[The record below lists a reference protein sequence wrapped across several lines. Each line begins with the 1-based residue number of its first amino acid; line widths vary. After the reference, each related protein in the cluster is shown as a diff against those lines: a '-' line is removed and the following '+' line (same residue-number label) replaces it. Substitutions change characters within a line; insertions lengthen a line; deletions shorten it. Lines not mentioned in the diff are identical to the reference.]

1 MRSLMQPCGGLP
13 QLWARDLGYR
23 ARMLHR
29 QNGLFAL
36 WMAFSW
42 VGCASDYR
50 APQDAGASED
60 AAASPPTDAAADAI
74 LQERDP
80 TILRNFSFDDAKPL
94 ELGPVGALQPL
105 ESADQVDY
113 FSFEAEAGEV
123 YALATARGR
132 FSPDNVIA
140 FYDPHR
146 EKLAEN
152 DVGGVW
158 PGDLIDARL
167 IVRARESGTH
177 YVVIED
183 RQLPQAAFES
193 EDIPT
198 FFYRVTVTHLEPSMP
213 GVAFDDGATD
223 QPTAVEL
230 LEDEAFG
237 VAYVTVVGELSEGE
251 TDRFTLHGGAGLV
264 LVGHV
269 LPGGIT
275 GNGSTLLGGIVGVR
289 DAAEHLV
296 AEIDRGVGTEH
307 FHPPVA
313 DADYTLSVRADGAL
327 GDNAFYAIDLVLL
340 PDNPGEEAT
349 DNDTLEAAQAL
360 ELKGGFLRRGTILAE
375 LPPLDQ
381 DYFAFEAQESDRVDV
396 RCEGQSAGSGV
407 RELRAEIR
415 DAADEV
421 LGNATEAIDTGLFLS
436 GVTVGEAGTY
446 YLRLSSATP
455 KSAEAAPA
463 WVRCAVIADR

>member
-1 MRSLMQPCGGLP
+1 
-13 QLWARDLGYR
+13 
-23 ARMLHR
+23 MLHR

-36 WMAFSW
+36 WLALCA
-42 VGCASDYR
+42 GCSGDSSAS
-50 APQDAGASED
+50 PDARPSED
-60 AAASPPTDAAADAI
+60 AAVGDAALPPIDAAPDAELDGSRDADVDAGVKE
-74 LQERDP
+74 LDP

-123 YALATARGR
+123 YVLVTARGP
-132 FSPDNVIA
+132 FAPNNVIA

-146 EKLAEN
+146 EKIAEN

-167 IVRARESGTH
+167 VVRARESGTH
-177 YVVIED
+177 YIVIED
-183 RQLPQAAFES
+183 RELPQAAFES

-198 FFYRVTVTHLEPSMP
+198 FFYRVTVTHLEPSTP
-213 GVAFDDGATD
+213 GVAFDGASD
-223 QPTAVEL
+223 QPAVVEL
-230 LEDEAFG
+230 FEDEALR
-237 VAYVTVVGELSEGE
+237 VAYVTVVGELSKGE
-251 TDRFTLHGGAGLV
+251 TDRFTLHGGAGHV

-275 GNGSTLLGGIVGVR
+275 GNGSTLLDGIVGVR

-296 AEIDRGVGTEH
+296 AEIDRGLGTEH
-307 FHPPVA
+307 LHPPVA
-313 DADYTLSVRADGAL
+313 DADYTLSVRSDGAL

-340 PDNPGEEAT
+340 PDNPGEAAT
-349 DNDTLEAAQAL
+349 DNDTLEAAQTL
-360 ELKGGFLRRGTILAE
+360 ELEGGFLRRGTLLAE
-375 LPPLDQ
+375 LPALDQ
-381 DYFAFEAQESDRVDV
+381 DYFAFEAQDSDRIDV

-415 DAADEV
+415 DGADEV
-421 LGNATEAIDTGLFLS
+421 LGQAMEAVDTGLFLS
-436 GVTVGEAGTY
+436 AVTVGTAGTY

-455 KSAEAAPA
+455 ESADAAPA

>member
-1 MRSLMQPCGGLP
+1 
-13 QLWARDLGYR
+13 
-23 ARMLHR
+23 MLHR

-36 WMAFSW
+36 WMALAW
-42 VGCASDYR
+42 AGCAGDHY
-50 APQDAGASED
+50 APQDAGPSED
-60 AAASPPTDAAADAI
+60 AEVRDAASPPTDAAADAQ
-74 LQERDP
+74 LDANGDADTDAMVEERDP
-80 TILRNFSFDDAKPL
+80 TILRNFSFDEAKPL

-132 FSPDNVIA
+132 FSPNNVIA
-140 FYDPHR
+140 FYDPDR

-152 DVGGVW
+152 DVGGMW

-183 RQLPQAAFES
+183 RELPQVAFES
-193 EDIPT
+193 EDVPT
-198 FFYRVTVTHLEPSMP
+198 FYYRVTVTHLEKGMP
-213 GVAFDDGATD
+213 GVAFDDGAGD
-223 QPTAVEL
+223 RPAAIEL

-251 TDRFTLHGGAGLV
+251 TDRFTLHGGAGQV

-275 GNGSTLLGGIVGVR
+275 GNGSTLRGGIVGVR

-296 AEIDRGVGTEH
+296 AEIDRGLGAEH
-307 FHPPVA
+307 LHPPVA
-313 DADYTLSVRADGAL
+313 DADYTLSVRADGPL

-349 DNDTLEAAQAL
+349 DNDTLEAAQTL
-360 ELKGGFLRRGTILAE
+360 ELKGGILRRGTILAE
-375 LPPLDQ
+375 LPALDQ
-381 DYFAFEAQESDRVDV
+381 DYFAFEAQASDRVDV
-396 RCEGQSAGSGV
+396 RCEGESAGSGV

-415 DAADEV
+415 DRADEV
-421 LGNATEAIDTGLFLS
+421 LGDATEAIDTGLFLS
-436 GVTVGEAGTY
+436 GVTVGAAGTY

-455 KSAEAAPA
+455 EAAEAAPA